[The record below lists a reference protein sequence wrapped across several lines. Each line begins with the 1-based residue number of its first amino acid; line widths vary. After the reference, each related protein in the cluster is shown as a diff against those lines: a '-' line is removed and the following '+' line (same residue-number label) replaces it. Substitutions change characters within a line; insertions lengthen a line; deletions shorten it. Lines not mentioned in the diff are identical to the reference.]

1 MYMYVIVGNPWSI
14 SNTLHHLWLT
24 QRIFVVF
31 VFIIP
36 NRNEKAK
43 LFSISFKKKNFDH
56 VLIRALV
63 LLRLMR
69 FLHKMAKELIG
80 LGN

>member
-1 MYMYVIVGNPWSI
+1 MYVIVGNPWSI

-43 LFSISFKKKNFDH
+43 LFIVFHFKNKNFDH

-69 FLHKMAKELIG
+69 FIHKMAKELIG